1 MNIRGRDGCVH
12 SDGRASEVVA
22 CGAVLEA
29 AARAVSAARKGL
41 LGGTLSGPGS
51 NPHAARI
58 ATGEH
63 ARQGWPRLAS
73 LVGGEIASFGG
84 VCWRTDARL
93 GEGISRPDARR
104 YHPESIARV
113 RRQLRDAKIITSERV
128 FVGGKIPSL
137 KAKFTSSRG
146 TTVKTFNWRAI
157 EQKNPF
163 TRRER
168 RIKRQEQARATRE
181 AGELRRTAPRYAWR
195 SACAPSRSR
204 GVCSRRSELRPSS
217 RARPLRAC
225 RLSPCPGEGVSLTV

>member
-1 MNIRGRDGCVH
+1 VWL
-12 SDGRASEVVA
+12 A

-51 NPHAARI
+51 NPHSARI
-58 ATGEH
+58 ATGEL

-73 LVGGEIASFGG
+73 LVGG

-93 GEGISRPDARR
+93 GDGINRPDGRR

-168 RIKRQEQARATRE
+168 RIKRQVRIPDALEQLFRNDLNA
-181 AGELRRTAPRYAWR
+181 
-195 SACAPSRSR
+195 
-204 GVCSRRSELRPSS
+204 RSES
-217 RARPLRAC
+217 
-225 RLSPCPGEGVSLTV
+225 T

>member
-1 MNIRGRDGCVH
+1 
-12 SDGRASEVVA
+12 
-22 CGAVLEA
+22 
-29 AARAVSAARKGL
+29 
-41 LGGTLSGPGS
+41 LSGLGS

-58 ATGEH
+58 ATGEL

-84 VCWRTDARL
+84 VCWQTDARL
-93 GEGISRPDARR
+93 GQGISRPDGRR
-104 YHPESIARV
+104 YHPESIARA

-168 RIKRQEQARATRE
+168 RVKRQEQARATRE
-181 AGELRRTAPRYAWR
+181 AGELRRPAARYVAVRAIVEPVRMAAPPLDPELARIIGEAR
-195 SACAPSRSR
+195 TLAERRQERMAERA
-204 GVCSRRSELRPSS
+204 RSEPASGCALASE
-217 RARPLRAC
+217 RAP
-225 RLSPCPGEGVSLTV
+225 PE

>member
-1 MNIRGRDGCVH
+1 
-12 SDGRASEVVA
+12 
-22 CGAVLEA
+22 
-29 AARAVSAARKGL
+29 
-41 LGGTLSGPGS
+41 LSGPGS

-58 ATGEH
+58 ATGEL
-63 ARQGWPRLAS
+63 ARQGWSRLAS

-84 VCWRTDARL
+84 VCWQTDARL
-93 GEGISRPDARR
+93 GEGISRSDGRR

-113 RRQLRDAKIITSERV
+113 RRRLRDAKIITSERV

-146 TTVKTFNWRAI
+146 TTVKTFSWRAI

-181 AGELRRTAPRYAWR
+181 AGELRRPSPRYVSAR
-195 SACAPSRSR
+195 AIVEPVRMPVPPLDPELARIIGEARTLTERRQARMAERARSEQLSACALT
-204 GVCSRRSELRPSS
+204 SE
-217 RARPLRAC
+217 RAP
-225 RLSPCPGEGVSLTV
+225 PE